1 MSRTIAAFV
10 ALGAFFSAPCAAR
23 AQPAS
28 DPPSVGVVEVAK
40 RSITETSEFLGR
52 IEAINHVNVVARVT
66 AFLEKRLFS
75 EGAEVSANDQLYL
88 LERGPFQADL
98 DAKKAQV
105 AQLEAT
111 LGNAKLTADRQRT
124 LLSGPAGLQANYD
137 TAFSNQKSLEA
148 QAQAARAQVDL
159 SQINLDYTD
168 IRSPIDG
175 KIGRT
180 SVTEGNVVSP
190 TTGTLTTIVSQDP
203 MYVTFPVSVRQ
214 ALVLRERY
222 AAKGLR
228 KAVVITLRLP
238 DGRIYAHTGHLDFE
252 NNSISQ
258 TTDSLLLRGT
268 IPNPR
273 LYSGPNPV
281 RELTDGELVTVMLEG
296 AEPVELPAVP
306 RAAVLSDQQGNYVLV
321 LGAENKVE
329 QRRIQVGQSTT
340 TIASVTTGLSLGDKV
355 IVEGIQRVR
364 PGQVVAPGPASAGV
378 QAAMNQ
384 PEGAG
389 AGPGVSQPGNTNAA
403 QRAMTR
409 NGG

>member
-1 MSRTIAAFV
+1 VSRTIAAFV
-10 ALGAFFSAPCAAR
+10 ALGTTFSVPCAAP
-23 AQPAS
+23 AQHVP
-28 DPPSVGVVEVAK
+28 DPPAVGVVEVVK
-40 RSITETSEFLGR
+40 RPITETSEFLGR

-66 AFLEKRLFS
+66 AFLEKRLFA

-98 DAKKAQV
+98 DARKAQV

-111 LGNAKLTADRQRT
+111 LANAKLTAERQRI
-124 LLSGPAGLQANYD
+124 LLSGPAGVQANYD
-137 TAFSNQKSLEA
+137 TAISNQKSLEA
-148 QAQAARAQVDL
+148 QVQAAEAQVSL

-180 SVTEGNVVSP
+180 AVTEGNVVSP

-214 ALVLRERY
+214 VLVLRERY
-222 AAKGLR
+222 AAKGVR
-228 KAVVITLRLP
+228 DAVVIVLRLP
-238 DGRIYAHTGHLDFE
+238 DGRIYGQTGHLDFE

-258 TTDSLLLRGT
+258 TTDTLLLRGK
-268 IPNPR
+268 IPNPP
-273 LYSGPNPV
+273 LYSAGNPV
-281 RELTDGELVTVMLEG
+281 RELADGELVTVMLEG
-296 AEPVELPAVP
+296 AEPVEVPAIP

-364 PGQVVAPGPASAGV
+364 PGQVVAPGAASSGV
-378 QAAMNQ
+378 HAAMSQ
-384 PEGAG
+384 PERAGAG
-389 AGPGVSQPGNTNAA
+389 AGASQLGATNSA

-409 NGG
+409 DGG